1 MPGPLH
7 GVQVLDFTQIIAGPL
22 GGRLLADM
30 GADVI
35 KLEPPWGEPWRFQ
48 QKFLPSESRNFIV
61 YNRGKRSLPLDLS
74 KPEAKE
80 IIHRLIK
87 RADVTLM
94 NFRPDVAANLGV
106 DYDTLAEI
114 NPRLIYCEI
123 TAYGREGPD
132 ANRPGYDM
140 ILQAMSGLMASEAK
154 IQDGVP
160 QQIFASALIDTTSG
174 VNLSSCVCAAL
185 YAREKTGV
193 GQRVETSLLGSALT
207 LLGSR
212 FLNVDSYDLETR
224 KKALADIASKR
235 AESAPY
241 SDQLDASPG
250 SRRQRHHANVY
261 YRIYMTQ
268 DRPIGVGCLSDPL
281 RRRLLDTLGLEDI
294 AFEPGYDPNAPESVA
309 YAERLTKQAENLFRE
324 KSSTEWF
331 QILEERGIPTGPVR
345 FVEELFDDAQIRA
358 NGLVSQSKHRDA
370 GTVTMIG
377 PTAKF
382 RGTPAEPALPSPALG
397 EHTAE
402 IMLELG
408 YTNKD
413 YEAWKE
419 SGIVS

>member
-7 GVQVLDFTQIIAGPL
+7 GVKVVDFTQIIAGPL
-22 GGRLLADM
+22 SGRLLADM
-30 GADVI
+30 GAEVI

-74 KPEAKE
+74 KPEARE
-80 IIHRLIK
+80 VIRRLI
-87 RADVTLM
+87 RSTDVTLM
-94 NFRPDVAANLGV
+94 NFRPDVAAKLGI
-106 DYDTLAEI
+106 DYDTFSEI
-114 NPRLIYCEI
+114 NPRLVYCEI

-132 ANRPGYDM
+132 SDRPGYDM

-174 VNLSSCVCAAL
+174 VNLAGCVCAAL

-193 GQRVETSLLGSALT
+193 GQRVETSLLGSSLT

-224 KKALADIASKR
+224 NKALADIATKR

-241 SDQLDASPG
+241 ADQLEASPG

-281 RRRLLDTLGLEDI
+281 RKRLLVTLGLEDI
-294 AFEPGYDPNAPESVA
+294 AFEPDYDPNAPESIA
-309 YAERLTKQAENLFRE
+309 YADNLTKQAEALFRE
-324 KSSTEWF
+324 KSSVEWF
-331 QILEERGIPTGPVR
+331 QILENNGIPTGPVR
-345 FVEELFDDAQIRA
+345 FVEELFDDPQIKA
-358 NGLVSQSKHRDA
+358 NGLVSQSEHRDA
-370 GTVTMIG
+370 GTVTMMG
-377 PTAKF
+377 PPAKF
-382 RGTPAEPALPSPALG
+382 MGTPAEAARPSPALG

-402 IMLELG
+402 ILLELG
-408 YTNKD
+408 FSSED
-413 YEAWKE
+413 YDSWKS
-419 SGIVS
+419 SGIIS

>member
-7 GVQVLDFTQIIAGPL
+7 GVKVVDFTQIIAGPL

-35 KLEPPWGEPWRFQ
+35 KLEPTWGEPWRFQ

-61 YNRGKRSLPLDLS
+61 YNRGKRSLPLNLS

-80 IIHRLIK
+80 IIRRLVQ
-87 RADVTLM
+87 RTDVTLM
-94 NFRPDVAANLGV
+94 NFRPDVAGNLGV
-106 DYDTLAEI
+106 DYETLAAI
-114 NPRLIYCEI
+114 NPRLVYCEI

-132 ANRPGYDM
+132 SHRPGYDM

-174 VNLSSCVCAAL
+174 VNLAACVCAAL
-185 YAREKTGV
+185 YSREKTGV

-212 FLNVDSYDLETR
+212 FLNVDSYDLDTR
-224 KKALADIASKR
+224 NKALADIASKR

-268 DRPIGVGCLSDPL
+268 DVPIGVGCLSDPL
-281 RRRLLDTLGLEDI
+281 RLRLLETLDLKDI
-294 AFEPGYDPNAPESVA
+294 AFEPGYDPNTPESIA
-309 YAERLTKQAENLFRE
+309 YAENLTKQAEALFRQ

-331 QILEERGIPTGPVR
+331 QILEERGIPAGPVR
-345 FVEELFDDAQIRA
+345 FVEELFDDPQIKA
-358 NGLVSQSKHRDA
+358 NGLVSQSQHRDA

-382 RGTPAEPALPSPALG
+382 RGTPAQPALPSPALG

-402 IMLELG
+402 IIQELG
-408 YTNKD
+408 FSAED
-413 YEAWKE
+413 YETWKE
-419 SGIVS
+419 SGIIG